1 MSGQG
6 TSGTG
11 RTGVPRVY
19 GLQRMTFTGW
29 LVFGAIALY
38 LGAIVVS
45 GIRDTFRKDSLPQT
59 AQRALEGASHPNP
72 SMFRKVVR
80 SLGSVLVGAAVF
92 AFAGAVSFSVFTAPR
107 TTTPVT
113 FERQDRQELSSFT
126 FGDYSV
132 YLEDDRVRGIEG
144 PFSVVVPAVRGGRTG
159 AICLDGWRSSA
170 TGSGACSHHGG
181 VSHWTTRITEPE
193 RTETQN
199 GVVCSG
205 VEDGP
210 WSLRTSLDDR
220 VPHCWSATMDAYE
233 SNAELEAVF
242 AELAHGIELAKLK
255 RPANGP

>member
-1 MSGQG
+1 
-6 TSGTG
+6 
-11 RTGVPRVY
+11 
-19 GLQRMTFTGW
+19 MTFTGW

-38 LGAIVVS
+38 VGAMVVS
-45 GIRDTFRKDSLPQT
+45 GIRDTFRKGSLPQT

-80 SLGSVLVGAAVF
+80 SLGLVLVGAAVL
-92 AFAGAVSFSVFTAPR
+92 AFVGVVFFPGFTTSR

-113 FERQDRQELSSFT
+113 FERQELSSFT

-132 YLEDDRVRGIEG
+132 YLEDGRVRGIEG

-159 AICLDGWRSSA
+159 AICHDGWRSSA

-255 RPANGP
+255 RG